1 MKSSYIHSPI
11 LFSFL
16 LAAGCSPPHV
26 ETAQSEAPKSAHLA
40 AMVNPFPDTFAD
52 PAVPL
57 LQLPTSFRAK
67 RTSTNISLGAGKSVD
82 IFNVKGAG
90 CIRHL
95 WFVFAGDSQV
105 NLKDLEIEVSVDG
118 ISEPQARMPFRS
130 FFGVLLGFRDYH
142 IDSAGLANFPNFTV
156 TNDPLIPAK
165 ASPGWNCYLPIPFS
179 KGCRITLHSKD
190 GAAGASMVDWQ
201 QYAEGVSLTPLRF
214 HAQRNIA
221 MPAAPA
227 TPFQIAATEGTG
239 FLAGYIMG
247 WRQKDHSDMVFHNGG
262 TLILIDGQTDP
273 HAISGHN
280 VEDDFGFSWGFN
292 QYQTRWAGCPYRDNR
307 GRNDQ
312 DGVFYRF
319 FGPDPIPFRSSLLFT
334 SNARPDD
341 YEAVSYFYKTPGS
354 QAPSVVSPNTWQAIG
369 PFADGSTLDAFRQ
382 PEDALVGQLSL
393 ETLPDRVSHGKT
405 QFPVRKLASK
415 YGWLTLGNIFPSGHS
430 VYVRTT
436 LKSDTDR
443 KAILRLVLDNWAL
456 VYLNGKQV
464 AMLDHAEEMEM
475 ARVPISLKKGDNQLL
490 IKTNNRM
497 NRDRLLWAIHSA
509 VE

>member
-1 MKSSYIHSPI
+1 M
-11 LFSFL
+11 
-16 LAAGCSPPHV
+16 
-26 ETAQSEAPKSAHLA
+26 
-40 AMVNPFPDTFAD
+40 
-52 PAVPL
+52 
-57 LQLPTSFRAK
+57 
-67 RTSTNISLGAGKSVD
+67 
-82 IFNVKGAG
+82 
-90 CIRHL
+90 
-95 WFVFAGDSQV
+95 
-105 NLKDLEIEVSVDG
+105 
-118 ISEPQARMPFRS
+118 
-130 FFGVLLGFRDYH
+130 
-142 IDSAGLANFPNFTV
+142 
-156 TNDPLIPAK
+156 
-165 ASPGWNCYLPIPFS
+165 
-179 KGCRITLHSKD
+179 
-190 GAAGASMVDWQ
+190 
-201 QYAEGVSLTPLRF
+201 
-214 HAQRNIA
+214 
-221 MPAAPA
+221 
-227 TPFQIAATEGTG
+227 
-239 FLAGYIMG
+239 
-247 WRQKDHSDMVFHNGG
+247 
-262 TLILIDGQTDP
+262 
-273 HAISGHN
+273 
-280 VEDDFGFSWGFN
+280 
-292 QYQTRWAGCPYRDNR
+292 
-307 GRNDQ
+307 
-312 DGVFYRF
+312 
-319 FGPDPIPFRSSLLFT
+319 LFT